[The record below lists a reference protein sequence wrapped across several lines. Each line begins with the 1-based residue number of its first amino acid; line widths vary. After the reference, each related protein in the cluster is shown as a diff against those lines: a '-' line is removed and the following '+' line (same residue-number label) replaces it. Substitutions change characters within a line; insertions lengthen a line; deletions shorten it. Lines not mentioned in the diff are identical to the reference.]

1 MLCNASNTA
10 EITQI
15 DAVENRPGAGIHAT
29 IANNNVVASR
39 HVHTRPAK
47 VSRIICGIIG
57 TTSLKVES
65 AIPAATDK
73 NLNGDITN
81 TISAR
86 IRHSV
91 AMLRLD
97 ISPST
102 TSRGAATSA
111 NADVPNISTCDPT
124 NGHAK
129 IGCGI
134 TTLRLRP

>member
-1 MLCNASNTA
+1 M
-10 EITQI
+10 TQI
-15 DAVENRPGAGIHAT
+15 DAVANRPGVGIHAT
-29 IANNNVVASR
+29 IANNNAVASR

-57 TTSLKVES
+57 RTSLKVES

-73 NLNGDITN
+73 NLSGNITR

-86 IRHSV
+86 IRHSF

-97 ISPST
+97 TSLS

-134 TTLRLRP
+134 TILRLRP